1 VQGLGRTLET
11 IERETG
17 KRKRKW
23 TNTRS
28 KEKTNYLERVLQIP
42 QLTRGVFFRSFSGTR
57 DYTELTPLTIAQAIL
72 ERASGDYQTYITID
86 GLNEKERNRVA
97 KELRVRGIERRKL
110 RGGRDE
116 SSELLRLADAMA
128 GFIRD
133 YEDGKPYAQD
143 LYRRFANRNI
153 ITQLST

>member
-1 VQGLGRTLET
+1 MDKLFCYADESGQDTGGTYFAVAVVILDQQSVQGLGRTLET

-57 DYTELTPLTIAQAIL
+57 DYTDAPHHCSSNF
-72 ERASGDYQTYITID
+72 RASQ
-86 GLNEKERNRVA
+86 
-97 KELRVRGIERRKL
+97 RRL
-110 RGGRDE
+110 
-116 SSELLRLADAMA
+116 SN
-128 GFIRD
+128 
-133 YEDGKPYAQD
+133 
-143 LYRRFANRNI
+143 LY
-153 ITQLST
+153 